1 VWREGTA
8 QAAAACRRQH
18 VDAGSAAC
26 GVDRDIRAFDGSAR
40 AFARIA
46 RSVSA
51 ENARNAT
58 VTAFR
63 RVDGELHAE
72 GVSLSALAER
82 YGTPCYVYSRAA
94 LEDGFRSFSAAF
106 DGVPHL
112 VCYAVKANSNL
123 AVLNILARMGSGFDI
138 VSGGELARVIAA
150 GGDPAKIVFSGVG
163 KTAVEMQAAL
173 AAGIRCFNVES
184 AAELEALDAIARGAG
199 KIAPISLRVN
209 PDVDPKTHP
218 YIATGLKESKFGV
231 AFEDALGLY
240 RRAARL
246 PGVAVHGIDC
256 HIGSQIT
263 EIAACAEAAGK
274 MFELV
279 DRLEADGITLR
290 HVDLGGGL
298 GIRYHDEET
307 IDPYAFALAV
317 RQARGA
323 RQHELLFEPGRF
335 LIGNA
340 GVLLTRVL
348 YLKPGGERSFAIVDA
363 AMNDLLRPALYAA
376 WHDVDAVRP
385 RDVAARRWDI
395 VGPVC
400 ESADFLAR
408 DRMLALG
415 GGDLLAVRGAGA
427 YGFAMSSNYNSRP
440 RACEVIVA
448 GDRTYLARPREDAT
462 DLFARESVL
471 P

>member
-1 VWREGTA
+1 M
-8 QAAAACRRQH
+8 
-18 VDAGSAAC
+18 
-26 GVDRDIRAFDGSAR
+26 
-40 AFARIA
+40 
-46 RSVSA
+46 
-51 ENARNAT
+51 
-58 VTAFR
+58 TAFSS
-63 RVDGELHAE
+63 VDGELHAE
-72 GVSLSALAER
+72 GVALSAIAER
-82 YGTPCYVYSRAA
+82 FGTPCYVYSRAA
-94 LEDGFRSFSAAF
+94 LEGGFRAF
-106 DGVPHL
+106 DDAFAGVPHL

-123 AVLNILARMGSGFDI
+123 AVLNILARLGSGFDI
-138 VSGGELARVIAA
+138 VSGGELARVIAS

-163 KTAVEMQAAL
+163 KTADEMAAAL
-173 AAGIRCFNVES
+173 AVGIRCFNVES
-184 AAELEALDAIARGAG
+184 AAELEALDAAGRRAG
-199 KIAPISLRVN
+199 KVAPISLRVN

-240 RRAARL
+240 RRAAGL

-263 EIAACAEAAGK
+263 ELSACVEAAAK

-279 DRLEADGITLR
+279 DRLEADGIVLR

-298 GIRYHDEET
+298 GIRYRDEET

-317 RQARGA
+317 RKALGA
-323 RQHELLFEPGRF
+323 RRHELLFEPGRF
-335 LIGNA
+335 LVGNA

-348 YLKPGGERSFAIVDA
+348 YLKPGGGRDFAIVDA
-363 AMNDLLRPALYAA
+363 AMNDLLRPALYDA
-376 WHDVDAVRP
+376 WHAVDAVRP
-385 RDVAARRWDI
+385 RDVPARRWEI

-408 DRMLALG
+408 DRLLAIER
-415 GGDLLAVRGAGA
+415 GDLLAVRGAGA

-440 RACEVIVA
+440 RACEVVVA
-448 GDRTYLARPREDAT
+448 GDRMHLVRPREDAAE
-462 DLFARESVL
+462 LFARESVL